1 MPVSVCAA
9 GDDHRFELSD
19 NAARLSLTLS
29 GFEGHEGV
37 SEVPLQRKELQTVIT
52 LLEMIAPLLSS
63 VPNHQMS
70 DAISDGLPPFNASSN
85 PDWEWLVRANELLK
99 AALCQLD
106 HSGRCCLDHS
116 GRCCLITAVDVAS
129 LMCYLHWFD
138 CPLPT
143 SMLAAWMAE
152 MLRGKTADELL
163 VILGARDRGLSDLD
177 KHTAIHGP
185 LLAVPAMTAAAVDAP
200 PPLDHSVS
208 VALDRDIPDEPNA
221 IACLDRCEASTLR
234 QLKAVSASW
243 RRRVFEAL
251 GKNQALLP
259 SFKKLAAGLD
269 PRAALLLPGCA
280 CFVNEDFITY
290 DLSNGRERFPVT
302 INALLDYSGQ
312 RFCGALPT
320 SVESEAFVYDAG
332 PLLAPT
338 KVQVFRTHHPLNG
351 MGFGLRTLQDVSKGA
366 LVIVYWGKYSVH
378 IPGANLPP
386 RYPQSCYTMTL
397 AATDALPG
405 FHIEPLKK
413 GNAARWI
420 NHSNVTPNLV
430 LRPVPGYTHDRKGHP
445 LPLMGL
451 YASRNLVCGEELL
464 FDYTQSV
471 GFSGGQAAATNGE
484 TGGLKPLPPITPNK
498 QPELLRGLSGGKL
511 YAAGWLAD
519 EQPLVH
525 GWVPFGSDTHTERT
539 LPGSLVL
546 EGDEGYYLPPQP
558 LPDVDAPWTN
568 STWDTSE
575 IGWWRGPVGHNKP
588 GLKYW
593 PPYLVLM
600 PERA

>member
-37 SEVPLQRKELQTVIT
+37 VSKVPLERKELQKVIT

-63 VPNHQMS
+63 VPDHQMS
-70 DAISDGLPPFNASSN
+70 DVISDGLPPFNVSSN
-85 PDWEWLVRANELLK
+85 PHWEWLIRANELLE

-106 HSGRCCLDHS
+106 
-116 GRCCLITAVDVAS
+116 LITAIDVAS

-152 MLRGKTADELL
+152 MLRGKTADELR

-177 KHTAIHGP
+177 KHTAIQAP
-185 LLAVPAMTAAAVDAP
+185 LFALPAIAAAADNAP

-208 VALDRDIPDEPNA
+208 VALDRGIPDEPNA

-234 QLKAVSASW
+234 QLKAVSVSW
-243 RRRVFEAL
+243 RRRVIEAL
-251 GKNQALLP
+251 GNNLALLP

-280 CFVNEDFITY
+280 CFVNEDYVTY

-320 SVESEAFVYDAG
+320 GVESEAFVYDAG
-332 PLLAPT
+332 PLPAPT
-338 KVQVFRTHHPLNG
+338 KVQVFRTPQPLNG
-351 MGFGLRTLQDVSKGA
+351 MGFGLRTLQDVSEGA

-378 IPGANLPP
+378 TAPPPTGAN
-386 RYPQSCYTMTL
+386 RRKSCYTMSL
-397 AATDALPG
+397 AATDALPD
-405 FHIEPLKK
+405 FDIEPLKK

-420 NHSNVTPNLV
+420 NHSKLPNLV
-430 LRPVPGYTHDRKGHP
+430 LRPVPGYTHDIKGHP

-451 YASRNLVCGEELL
+451 YASRNLVCGEDLL
-464 FDYTQSV
+464 FDYTQSL
-471 GFSGGQAAATNGE
+471 GFDGDGGPGLH
-484 TGGLKPLPPITPNK
+484 GGGVKQPPITPNCK

-519 EQPLVH
+519 EQSGG
-525 GWVPFGSDTHTERT
+525 GWVPFGWGSFGDVDCTK

-546 EGDEGYYLPPQP
+546 EGDEDYYLPPEP
-558 LPDVDAPWTN
+558 LPDFDAPWTN
-568 STWDTSE
+568 SWDTSE
-575 IGWWRGPVGHNKP
+575 NEWWRGQVGHNKP

-600 PERA
+600 PESA